1 MNMEQNQIRRNTLDL
16 SAKAGLAL
24 GLLSAACVLV
34 TQLIGQSELPA
45 FIIKISTTA
54 FWILKTSGSIWLMMY
69 FMKTLAASDNH
80 VTDRDTFRLGSLS
93 ALLSAFV
100 FAAFSFAN
108 VAFLFPD
115 LFTEEMNAAI
125 QQMAPALD
133 SNSLSMIEKTM
144 ENLPQLTF
152 FGNLTYCFIYGVILS
167 LILSRSIPTRDL
179 FADHK
184 SE

>member
-1 MNMEQNQIRRNTLDL
+1 MEQNIIRKDMWNIA
-16 SAKAGLAL
+16 AKAGLAL
-24 GLLSAACVLV
+24 GLTSTVYMFA
-34 TQLIGQSELPA
+34 TQLISGASGFMISISS
-45 FIIKISTTA
+45 FILWAAK
-54 FWILKTSGSIWLMMY
+54 FSGCIMLMKF
-69 FMKTLAASDNH
+69 FMGKFAESH
-80 VTDRDTFRLGSLS
+80 PEVTNRDTFRLGSLS

>member
-1 MNMEQNQIRRNTLDL
+1 MNMEQNQIRRNMLDL

-24 GLLSAACVLV
+24 GLLSSACVLI

-45 FIIKISTTA
+45 FIVKISSTA
-54 FWILKTSGSIWLMMY
+54 FWILKTSGSILLMMY
-69 FMKTLAASDNH
+69 FMKALSVSDNQ
-80 VTDRDTFRLGSLS
+80 VTNRDTFRLGSLS

-115 LFTEEMNAAI
+115 LFAEQMDAAI
-125 QQMAPALD
+125 QQMAPVLD
-133 SNSLSMIEKTM
+133 SNSLSMIERTM
-144 ENLPQLTF
+144 QDLPQLTF

-167 LILSRSIPTRDL
+167 FILSRSIPTRDP

>member
-1 MNMEQNQIRRNTLDL
+1 MEQNQIRRNMLDL
-16 SAKAGLAL
+16 AAKAGLAL
-24 GLLSAACVLV
+24 GLLSAACVL
-34 TQLIGQSELPA
+34 TAQFIGQSELPT
-45 FIIKISTTA
+45 FIVKISGTA

-69 FMKTLAASDNH
+69 FMKALTASDNN
-80 VTDRDTFRLGSLS
+80 VTNRDTFRLGSLS

-108 VAFLFPD
+108 VAYLFPD
-115 LFTEEMNAAI
+115 LFTEQMNAAI

-144 ENLPQLTF
+144 QNLPQLTF

-167 LILSRSIPTRDL
+167 FILSRAIPTRDL